1 MDRQTADRQADR
13 LTGRWTAD
21 RQTDK
26 RAVRRMDRQTGSL
39 TNQLYL
45 VVNQEN
51 LITSCWVNKLIKK
64 TAIITVKL
72 CTRIL
77 DI

>member
-26 RAVRRMDRQTGSL
+26 RAVRRIDRQTGSL